1 MKNSLLFRQQWL
13 LVLKLKILLRKEQM
27 EVADC
32 QQTAQSQVGTSRRAA
47 EWLWEVALLRIRL
60 SAAGPDQG
68 SSGRGTA

>member
-1 MKNSLLFRQQWL
+1 MKNSLLFRPQWL
-13 LVLKLKILLRKEQM
+13 LVLKLKILLRTEQM

-32 QQTAQSQVGTSRRAA
+32 QQMAQSRVGTSRGAA

-60 SAAGPDQG
+60 LAAGPDQG